1 MIKKIISSLLLITI
15 FLGYYLLISNY
26 NIKYLRGFLG
36 LAIPAIIFL
45 SAIRFIWKDK
55 TVESSKLTLNK
66 KYFLFYKLLN
76 SSFTGLSIG
85 IIYTIYE
92 PINDQS
98 TYSLGGIILALSML
112 LIAMYYE
119 KLLNINSFFKLS
131 LFVELLMLMSLIIFL
146 IYKIS
151 LFTALTIYCIYQLSF
166 VFGGYLVRA
175 ETLVANDK
183 EYLGRIDILK
193 QIGYLIG
200 LLISYTFYKTIEH
213 KYLIKEAEIQISLL
227 HYPLIILQFIII
239 ICLYFSFKRN

>member
-98 TYSLGGIILALSML
+98 TYSLGG
-112 LIAMYYE
+112 
-119 KLLNINSFFKLS
+119 
-131 LFVELLMLMSLIIFL
+131 LF
-146 IYKIS
+146 
-151 LFTALTIYCIYQLSF
+151 
-166 VFGGYLVRA
+166 
-175 ETLVANDK
+175 
-183 EYLGRIDILK
+183 
-193 QIGYLIG
+193 
-200 LLISYTFYKTIEH
+200 
-213 KYLIKEAEIQISLL
+213 
-227 HYPLIILQFIII
+227 
-239 ICLYFSFKRN
+239 